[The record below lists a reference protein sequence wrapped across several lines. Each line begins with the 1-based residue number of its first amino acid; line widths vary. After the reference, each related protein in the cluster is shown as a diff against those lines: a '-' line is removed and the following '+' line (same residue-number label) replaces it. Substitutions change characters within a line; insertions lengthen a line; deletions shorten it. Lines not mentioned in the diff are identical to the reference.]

1 MDIVFNRVMSCLV
14 RNGFWMNDYRFFC
27 FGVGEV
33 VIWFC
38 FFRFINREN
47 IITLLC
53 NIKLVKY
60 FVVSFVWV
68 LVLEVS

>member
-1 MDIVFNRVMSCLV
+1 
-14 RNGFWMNDYRFFC
+14 MNDHRFFC
-27 FGVGEV
+27 FGVGEA

-38 FFRFINREN
+38 LLRPINREN

-60 FVVSFVWV
+60 FVASLAWA
-68 LVLEVS
+68 LVPEVS